1 MNNIFGCHKFVTI
14 NDDREQA
21 SHHIA
26 RPARTK
32 NEAIIHTSR
41 IKQKHLNLYYVYKT
55 PIYRVELEYS
65 ELLSCDHSD
74 RRSRTLIE
82 IFANIL

>member
-21 SHHIA
+21 SYSA
-26 RPARTK
+26 ACTDK
-32 NEAIIHTSR
+32 NEAIIHTFR

-65 ELLSCDHSD
+65 E
-74 RRSRTLIE
+74 
-82 IFANIL
+82 